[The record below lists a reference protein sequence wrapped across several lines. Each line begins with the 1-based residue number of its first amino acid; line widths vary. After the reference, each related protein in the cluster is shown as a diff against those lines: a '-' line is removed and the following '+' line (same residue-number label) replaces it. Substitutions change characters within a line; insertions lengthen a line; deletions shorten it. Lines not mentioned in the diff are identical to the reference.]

1 MRIFVGTSLPM
12 NRRIIKL
19 AIPSIISNISIPLLG
34 MVDLALVGHLEN
46 VQYIGAVALG
56 SMIFNV
62 IYWGFGFLRMGTS
75 GFTAQTYGARD
86 LRGSLLILS
95 RSTLI
100 GVVGGLMMI
109 LLQKPIGA
117 LSFLLIRGSE
127 DVELLA
133 RQYFYIRIWAA
144 PATIGLYALTG
155 WFIGMQNTR
164 FPMFITIFVNLLNIG
179 FNLLFVLGYDMKSDG
194 VALGT
199 VLAQYSGLILGVALY
214 WRYYRKLNKFWNLKD
229 MMEPKAFK
237 SFLQVNKDILIRT
250 LFLIFAFTFFTAVSA
265 RAGDDF
271 LAMNTLLLQYFMFF
285 SYLID
290 GFAYAAE
297 ALVGKYTGAGSLTQ
311 LKKVIR
317 LLFLWGTATSIPFSL
332 TYLIGGEFILS
343 LLTNNQ
349 ELVTLASDYM
359 IYIYLIPLI
368 TFPAFLFDG
377 IYIGATASVG
387 MRNTMIVSTII
398 FYLPVYYLLI
408 GPLENHGLWLAF
420 LSFMISRGVLMALR
434 MKKEVYSKLG

>member
-1 MRIFVGTSLPM
+1 LRIFVGTSLPM